1 MEKENAYFY
10 EVYYGSTFLRNSA
23 DLGDYFDSEEE
34 AEEEAQLFIEDT
46 IDRWKEDGGWSDY
59 DDYSDFTVEVDFIE
73 GKEF

>member
-1 MEKENAYFY
+1 MEKEKTYFY

-46 IDRWKEDGGWSDY
+46 IDRWKEDGGWNDY
-59 DDYSDFTVEVDFIE
+59 DDPSDFTVEVDFIE